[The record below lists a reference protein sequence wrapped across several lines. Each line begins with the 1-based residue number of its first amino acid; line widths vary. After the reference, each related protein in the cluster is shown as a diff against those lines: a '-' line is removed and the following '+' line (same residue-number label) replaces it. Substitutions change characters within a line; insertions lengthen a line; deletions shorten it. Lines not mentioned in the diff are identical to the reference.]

1 MTNEKTSKGVA
12 LGFERESVVVPLAH
26 LMPLKVMRPGTKDS
40 QKYAQIL
47 TSVRAVGLVEAP
59 AVAPDHKHPGRY
71 SLLDGHLRVEVL
83 KDLGITEVE
92 CLVAADDD
100 TYTYNKRIN
109 RLAPFQ
115 EHRMIQRA
123 IDRGV
128 PRERIADALGLDVQ
142 TVRKRTRMLE
152 GICPEAVE
160 ILKDMPCLAGTF
172 DILRRMARSEEHTSE
187 LQSLM
192 RISYAV
198 FCLKTHIREPRDK

>member
-1 MTNEKTSKGVA
+1 
-12 LGFERESVVVPLAH
+12 
-26 LMPLKVMRPGTKDS
+26 MRISDWS
-40 QKYAQIL
+40 SDVCSSDL
-47 TSVRAVGLVEAP
+47 
-59 AVAPDHKHPGRY
+59 RY

-109 RLAPFQ
+109 RLAPIQ

-152 GICPEAVE
+152 GICPDRKSTR
-160 ILKDMPCLAGTF
+160 LN
-172 DILRRMARSEEHTSE
+172 SSH
-187 LQSLM
+187 
-192 RISYAV
+192 
-198 FCLKTHIREPRDK
+198 